1 MDNFTIMF
9 SNIEKYYRPKEISY
23 LIAEKLRLI
32 LVSKAYG
39 FNILKR
45 CGKELKI
52 AVNFMDVDDISF
64 EVECCK
70 TLYNYLYTYKLLW
83 DYSLPSLYSFPPS
96 SSMTF
101 WTCTGI
107 LSIQSW
113 IFSWGSSFQAA
124 PQTFIASARFFGA
137 PFFVVFLFK
146 YPQQG
151 SIAFRSGEFPH
162 QRSLRT
168 LWRS

>member
-70 TLYNYLYTYKLLW
+70 TLYNYLY
-83 DYSLPSLYSFPPS
+83 
-96 SSMTF
+96 
-101 WTCTGI
+101 I
-107 LSIQSW
+107 L
-113 IFSWGSSFQAA
+113 IFNHLS
-124 PQTFIASARFFGA
+124 P
-137 PFFVVFLFK
+137 
-146 YPQQG
+146 
-151 SIAFRSGEFPH
+151 FRSNH
-162 QRSLRT
+162 IK
-168 LWRS
+168 